1 MASCAVC
8 RKNKAQYACSHTC
21 HILYCSPVCA
31 EIDWAKQYH
40 FLACGDFLDDY
51 ALPKPALV
59 QVLSNFSFEE
69 VSKGSS
75 LYAKFVDVINT
86 YSFRKAFALKHKG
99 EWEERVN
106 IWFSSRDAIDLVE
119 EWVPVLLETNTWN
132 PAYDNNFAIVSASAK
147 GWTRIVKLLLAD
159 SRVDPTKRN
168 NMALYRASAYGH
180 ADIVKLLFADPRVD
194 PTIDEYACFR
204 VALDYD
210 RDENANVVRA
220 YLEDGRVDPGIFN
233 NYFILYAS
241 RNGSTRAVK
250 LLLQDTRVNPRAR
263 NDAALKYAI
272 ERGYTEIV
280 EMLQEAIRRGGGG
293 AESETKRLKLGQ
305 KIKSL

>member
-1 MASCAVC
+1 MASCTVC
-8 RKNKAQYACSHTC
+8 RKNKAQYACSHVC
-21 HILYCSPVCA
+21 HTLYCSPVCA
-31 EIDWAKQYH
+31 ELDWSKQHHY
-40 FLACGDFLDDY
+40 LACGDFLDDY

-69 VSKGSS
+69 ISKGSS
-75 LYAKFVDVINT
+75 LYERFADVINT
-86 YSFRKAFALKHKG
+86 YSFRKTFAVKHKG

-132 PAYDNNFAIVSASAK
+132 PAYKKNFAIVSASEK

-159 SRVDPTKRN
+159 SRVDPTKRG
-168 NMALYRASAYGH
+168 NMALFKASTNGH
-180 ADIVKLLFADPRVD
+180 ADIVKLLLADPRVD
-194 PTIDEYACFR
+194 PTVDDYSCFTT
-204 VALDYD
+204 ALQYD
-210 RDENANVVRA
+210 WDANVEVVRA
-220 YLEDGRVDPGIFN
+220 YLEDGRVDPGIFDN
-233 NYFILYAS
+233 FPLIFAA
-241 RNGSTRAVK
+241 RNGSTRIVK
-250 LLLQDTRVNPRAR
+250 LLLQDKRVNPRAR
-263 NDAALKYAI
+263 NDAALKSAI

-280 EMLQEAIRRGGGG
+280 EMLQDAIRRGGGG